1 VLAVATN
8 NNPPRQILSP
18 DTSVSG
24 PMIVT
29 LQSATTKIKEL
40 ITQAILQG
48 ASQEELTKQLNRVIA
63 EACEKIRDPT
73 LKKEIRNGFV
83 VSAKK
88 WYYEL
93 NQTIKTV
100 NHNLRNKVLTVVPTT
115 TLYALDIN
123 AIFKNGPKQ
132 IIDNFRPY
140 MDFNAKGRALIEG
153 YENSVKLGLKAIA
166 ADPPISTRLTKDG
179 KPVKVS
185 LRNRVEMAIRYD
197 ANLKDVK
204 NLVDN
209 GVKLVWTSSHP
220 NSSPRCAPHQ
230 GKLYSLDGTS
240 GTINGIRYKPLAD
253 VLKLNGGNSI
263 INGYNCRH
271 RLIEYRS
278 GSHPPTDYTEEE
290 IKREY
295 AIDQRQRNYEN
306 TIRNLKA
313 EERLLRQAGFTKEAS
328 GLRKKWQYLNKS
340 YEAFSMRNGRPFYR
354 WRTRISEDEVSKK
367 SFSQVKTQSNE
378 NPLITKPLTQ
388 EKINYEIEKA
398 KKVFENDGTM
408 LNYEGIEVDD
418 FALRHLKKL
427 REFEKN
433 YGDNRQRVI
442 DNYKR
447 EIKENTQNLDRAI
460 NLPGQ
465 NPKRRE
471 EKIELYTRKIEEAKI
486 ELSEFEKTT
495 IEDEPQFEQ
504 YLYVSKMLELTR
516 KNDFKISESPYSD
529 SIYSLP
535 KDEKIDWG
543 KKPEYSYRV
552 ADHWNWEQDGK
563 IHCPTETGE
572 NYGWALCQVIDG
584 KYRLIMKIKK

>member
-1 VLAVATN
+1 VATN

-18 DTSVSG
+18 DASVSG
-24 PMIVT
+24 PMIVA

-179 KPVKVS
+179 KPIKVS

-220 NSSPRCAPHQ
+220 NCSPRCAPHQ

-240 GTINGIRYKPLAD
+240 GTINGIRYTPLAD

-271 RLIEYRS
+271 RLIEYRP
-278 GSHPPTDYTEEE
+278 GSRPPTDYTEEE

-328 GLRKKWQYLNKS
+328 ELRKKWQYLNKN
-340 YEAFSMRNGRPFYR
+340 YEAFSLRNGRPFYR
-354 WRTRISEDEVSKK
+354 WRTRISEDEVFQK

-378 NPLITKPLTQ
+378 NPLITKPMTQ

-398 KKVFENDGTM
+398 KKVFENGGTR
-408 LNYEGIEVDD
+408 LNYEDIEVDD
-418 FALRHLKKL
+418 FALRHLEKL

-433 YGDNRQRVI
+433 YGENRQRVI

-447 EIKENTQNLDRAI
+447 SIKENTQNLDRAI

-495 IEDEPQFEQ
+495 IEDDPQFEQ

-516 KNDFKISESPYSD
+516 KNDFKISKSPYSD

-535 KDEKIDWG
+535 QDEKIDWG
-543 KKPEYSYRV
+543 QKPEYSYRV
-552 ADHWNWEQDGK
+552 AGHWNWEQDGK

>member
-1 VLAVATN
+1 MQQANHPRTLSAPSPNVSANMLLA
-8 NNPPRQILSP
+8 
-18 DTSVSG
+18 
-24 PMIVT
+24 M
-29 LQSATTKIKEL
+29 QSATTKIKEL
-40 ITQAILQG
+40 ITQNIVNGGGQDD
-48 ASQEELTKQLNRVIA
+48 LTKELNKVIA
-63 EACEKIRDPT
+63 EACAKISDKAMREEVRKAFVT
-73 LKKEIRNGFV
+73 SARKWFYEI
-83 VSAKK
+83 S
-88 WYYEL
+88 
-93 NQTIKTV
+93 QTIKIV
-100 NHNLRNKVLTVVPTT
+100 NHNLRNEVRKTLPAN
-115 TLYALDIN
+115 TLYALDLN
-123 AIFKNGPKQ
+123 AIFNNSPKQ
-132 IIDNFRPY
+132 IIDSFRPY
-140 MDFNAKGRALIEG
+140 MDFNSKGIAVIED
-153 YENSVKLGLKAIA
+153 YEKSVKLGIKALA
-166 ADPPISTRLTKDG
+166 ADPPISTRLTKEG

-220 NSSPRCAPHQ
+220 NCSPRCAPFQ
-230 GKLYSLDGTS
+230 GRLYSLDGTS
-240 GTINGIRYKPLAD
+240 GVINGIRYTPLNDA
-253 VLKLNGGNSI
+253 LKANGGNSI

-271 RLIEYRS
+271 RLIEYRP
-278 GSHPPTDYTEEE
+278 GSHPPTDYSEEE

-295 AIDQRQRNYEN
+295 AIDQRQRHYEN
-306 TIRNLKA
+306 TIRNMKA

-328 GLRKKWQYLNKS
+328 GLRKKWQYLNKN

-367 SFSQVKTQSNE
+367 SFSQVITQSNE
-378 NPLITKPLTQ
+378 NPLVTKPLTQ
-388 EKINYEIEKA
+388 ETINYEIEKT
-398 KKVFENDGTM
+398 KKVFENGGTR

-427 REFEKN
+427 QEFEKN

-447 EIKENTQNLDRAI
+447 SIKENTQNLDRAI

-535 KDEKIDWG
+535 QDEKIDWG
-543 KKPEYSYRV
+543 QKPEFSYRV

>member
-1 VLAVATN
+1 MT
-8 NNPPRQILSP
+8 RQILSP
-18 DTSVSG
+18 DSSVSG
-24 PMIVT
+24 PLVVS

-40 ITQAILQG
+40 ITQSIMSGL
-48 ASQEELTKQLNRVIA
+48 SQEELTKQLNKVIA
-63 EACEKIRDPT
+63 EACAKIKDEALRE
-73 LKKEIRNGFV
+73 EIRNGFI

-88 WYYEL
+88 WHYEL
-93 NQTIKTV
+93 SQTMNV
-100 NHNLRNKVLTVVPTT
+100 LNHNLRN
-115 TLYALDIN
+115 
-123 AIFKNGPKQ
+123 Q
-132 IIDNFRPY
+132 IIKFAPVGSLYSVDLNAMFKGTPGQVVEKIRPY
-140 MDFNAKGRALIEG
+140 MDFNAKGIAVIEN
-153 YENSVKLGLKAIA
+153 YEKSVKLGLKAIS
-166 ADPPISTRLTKDG
+166 ADPPISTRLRKDG

-197 ANLKDVK
+197 ANLQDV
-204 NLVDN
+204 NRLVDS
-209 GVKLVWTSSHP
+209 GVKLVWASSHP
-220 NSSPRCAPHQ
+220 NASPRCAPHQ

-240 GTINGIRYKPLAD
+240 GTIKGIRYTPLAD

-271 RLIEYRS
+271 RLIEYRE
-278 GSHPPTDYTEEE
+278 GSRAPTDYTEAE
-290 IKREY
+290 IRKEY
-295 AIDQRQRNYEN
+295 QIDQRQRNLEN
-306 TIRNLKA
+306 TIRNLKT
-313 EERLLRQAGFTKEAS
+313 EERLQRASGNQKEAS
-328 GLRKKWQYLNKS
+328 ILRKKWQMVNKT
-340 YEAFSMRNGRPFYR
+340 YEAYSMRHGRAFYR
-354 WRTRISEDEVSKK
+354 WRTRISDDEVFKK
-367 SFSQVKTQSNE
+367 PVSQITKVSNE

-388 EKINYEIEKA
+388 ETINYEIEKA
-398 KKVFENDGTM
+398 KKVFENGGTR

-418 FALRHLKKL
+418 FALNFLKKL
-427 REFEKN
+427 RKFEKN
-433 YGDNRQRVI
+433 YGENRQRVI

-447 EIKENTQNLDRAI
+447 SIKENTQNLDRAI

-471 EKIELYTRKIEEAKI
+471 EKIELYTRKIEEEKI

-516 KNDFKISESPYSD
+516 KNDFKISQSPYSD

-535 KDEKIDWG
+535 QDEKIDWG
-543 KKPEYSYRV
+543 QKPEYSYRV

>member
-1 VLAVATN
+1 
-8 NNPPRQILSP
+8 
-18 DTSVSG
+18 
-24 PMIVT
+24 MIVA

-179 KPVKVS
+179 KPIKVS

-220 NSSPRCAPHQ
+220 NCSPRCAPHQ

-240 GTINGIRYKPLAD
+240 GTINGIRYTPLAD

-271 RLIEYRS
+271 RLIEYRP
-278 GSHPPTDYTEEE
+278 GSRPPTDYTEEE

-328 GLRKKWQYLNKS
+328 ELRKKWQYLNKN
-340 YEAFSMRNGRPFYR
+340 YEAFSLRNGRPFYR
-354 WRTRISEDEVSKK
+354 WRTRISEDEVFQK

-378 NPLITKPLTQ
+378 NPLITKPMTQ

-398 KKVFENDGTM
+398 KKVFENGGTR
-408 LNYEGIEVDD
+408 LNYEDIEVDD
-418 FALRHLKKL
+418 FALRHLEKL

-433 YGDNRQRVI
+433 YGENRQRVI

-447 EIKENTQNLDRAI
+447 SIKENTQNLDRAI

-495 IEDEPQFEQ
+495 IEDDPQFEQ

-516 KNDFKISESPYSD
+516 KNDFKISKSPYSD

-535 KDEKIDWG
+535 QDEKIDWG
-543 KKPEYSYRV
+543 QKPEYSYRV
-552 ADHWNWEQDGK
+552 AGHWNWEQDGK

>member
-18 DTSVSG
+18 DASVSG

-100 NHNLRNKVLTVVPTT
+100 NHNLRNKVLNVVPTT
-115 TLYALDIN
+115 TLYALDLN

-179 KPVKVS
+179 KPIKVS

-220 NSSPRCAPHQ
+220 NCSPRCAPHQ

-240 GTINGIRYKPLAD
+240 GTINGIRYTPLAD

-295 AIDQRQRNYEN
+295 AIDQRQRHYEN
-306 TIRNLKA
+306 TIRNMKA

-328 GLRKKWQYLNKS
+328 GLRKKWQYLNKN
-340 YEAFSMRNGRPFYR
+340 YEAFSMRNERPFYR
-354 WRTRISEDEVSKK
+354 WRTRISEDEVSK
-367 SFSQVKTQSNE
+367 
-378 NPLITKPLTQ
+378 
-388 EKINYEIEKA
+388 
-398 KKVFENDGTM
+398 
-408 LNYEGIEVDD
+408 
-418 FALRHLKKL
+418 
-427 REFEKN
+427 
-433 YGDNRQRVI
+433 
-442 DNYKR
+442 
-447 EIKENTQNLDRAI
+447 
-460 NLPGQ
+460 
-465 NPKRRE
+465 
-471 EKIELYTRKIEEAKI
+471 
-486 ELSEFEKTT
+486 
-495 IEDEPQFEQ
+495 
-504 YLYVSKMLELTR
+504 
-516 KNDFKISESPYSD
+516 
-529 SIYSLP
+529 
-535 KDEKIDWG
+535 
-543 KKPEYSYRV
+543 
-552 ADHWNWEQDGK
+552 
-563 IHCPTETGE
+563 
-572 NYGWALCQVIDG
+572 
-584 KYRLIMKIKK
+584 YRLIMKIKK

>member
-1 VLAVATN
+1 MLAVATN

-18 DTSVSG
+18 DASVSG
-24 PMIVT
+24 PMIVA

-73 LKKEIRNGFV
+73 LKEEIRNGFV

-100 NHNLRNKVLTVVPTT
+100 NHNLRNKVLNVVPTT

-140 MDFNAKGRALIEG
+140 MDFNAKGRAVIED

-166 ADPPISTRLTKDG
+166 ADPPISTRLTKEG

-220 NSSPRCAPHQ
+220 NCSPRCAPHQ

-240 GTINGIRYKPLAD
+240 GTINGIRYTPLAD

-271 RLIEYRS
+271 RLIEYRP
-278 GSHPPTDYTEEE
+278 GSRPPTDYTEEE

-328 GLRKKWQYLNKS
+328 ELRKKWQYLNKN

-378 NPLITKPLTQ
+378 N
-388 EKINYEIEKA
+388 
-398 KKVFENDGTM
+398 
-408 LNYEGIEVDD
+408 
-418 FALRHLKKL
+418 
-427 REFEKN
+427 
-433 YGDNRQRVI
+433 
-442 DNYKR
+442 
-447 EIKENTQNLDRAI
+447 
-460 NLPGQ
+460 
-465 NPKRRE
+465 
-471 EKIELYTRKIEEAKI
+471 
-486 ELSEFEKTT
+486 
-495 IEDEPQFEQ
+495 
-504 YLYVSKMLELTR
+504 
-516 KNDFKISESPYSD
+516 
-529 SIYSLP
+529 
-535 KDEKIDWG
+535 
-543 KKPEYSYRV
+543 
-552 ADHWNWEQDGK
+552 
-563 IHCPTETGE
+563 
-572 NYGWALCQVIDG
+572 G

>member
-1 VLAVATN
+1 MQQANRPRTLSAPSPNVSANMLLA
-8 NNPPRQILSP
+8 
-18 DTSVSG
+18 
-24 PMIVT
+24 M
-29 LQSATTKIKEL
+29 QSATTKIKEL
-40 ITQAILQG
+40 ITQNIVNG
-48 ASQEELTKQLNRVIA
+48 GSQDDLTKELNKVIA
-63 EACEKIRDPT
+63 EACAKISDKAMREEVRKAFVT
-73 LKKEIRNGFV
+73 SARKWFYEI
-83 VSAKK
+83 S
-88 WYYEL
+88 
-93 NQTIKTV
+93 QTIKIV
-100 NHNLRNKVLTVVPTT
+100 NHNLRNEVRKTLPAN
-115 TLYALDIN
+115 TLYALDLN
-123 AIFKNGPKQ
+123 AIFNNSPKQ
-132 IIDNFRPY
+132 IIDSFRPY
-140 MDFNAKGRALIEG
+140 MDFNSKGIAVIED
-153 YENSVKLGLKAIA
+153 YEKSVKLGIKALA
-166 ADPPISTRLTKDG
+166 ADPPISTRLTKEG

-220 NSSPRCAPHQ
+220 NCSPRCAPFQ
-230 GKLYSLDGTS
+230 GRLYSLDGTS
-240 GTINGIRYKPLAD
+240 GVINGIRYTPLNDA
-253 VLKLNGGNSI
+253 LKANGGNSI

-271 RLIEYRS
+271 RLIEYRP
-278 GSHPPTDYTEEE
+278 GSHPPTDYSEEE

-295 AIDQRQRNYEN
+295 AIDQRQRHYEN
-306 TIRNLKA
+306 TIRNMKA
-313 EERLLRQAGFTKEAS
+313 EERLLRQSGFTQEAS
-328 GLRKKWQYLNKS
+328 ALRKKWQMLNKH

-367 SFSQVKTQSNE
+367 SFSQVITQSNE

-388 EKINYEIEKA
+388 ETINYEIEKA
-398 KKVFENDGTM
+398 KKVFENGGTR

-418 FALRHLKKL
+418 FALRLFKKL

-433 YGDNRQRVI
+433 YGENRQRVI

-447 EIKENTQNLDRAI
+447 SIKENTQNLDRAI

-516 KNDFKISESPYSD
+516 KNDFKISKSPYSD

-535 KDEKIDWG
+535 QDEKIDWG
-543 KKPEYSYRV
+543 QKPEYSYRV

-563 IHCPTETGE
+563 LHCPTETGE

>member
-1 VLAVATN
+1 MATN

-18 DTSVSG
+18 DASVSG
-24 PMIVT
+24 PMIVA

-179 KPVKVS
+179 KPIKVS

-220 NSSPRCAPHQ
+220 NCSPRCAPHQ

-240 GTINGIRYKPLAD
+240 GTINGIRYTPLAD

-271 RLIEYRS
+271 RLIEYRP
-278 GSHPPTDYTEEE
+278 GSRPPTDYTEEE

-328 GLRKKWQYLNKS
+328 ELRKKWQYLNKN
-340 YEAFSMRNGRPFYR
+340 YEAFSLRNGRPFYR
-354 WRTRISEDEVSKK
+354 WRTRISEDEVFQK

-378 NPLITKPLTQ
+378 NPLITKPMTQ

-398 KKVFENDGTM
+398 KKVFENGGTR
-408 LNYEGIEVDD
+408 LNYEDIEVDD
-418 FALRHLKKL
+418 FALRHLEKL

-433 YGDNRQRVI
+433 YGENRQRVI

-447 EIKENTQNLDRAI
+447 SIKENTQNLDRAI

-495 IEDEPQFEQ
+495 IEDDPQFEQ

-516 KNDFKISESPYSD
+516 KNDFKISKSPYSD

-535 KDEKIDWG
+535 QDEKIDWG
-543 KKPEYSYRV
+543 QKPEYSYRV
-552 ADHWNWEQDGK
+552 AGHWNWEQDGK